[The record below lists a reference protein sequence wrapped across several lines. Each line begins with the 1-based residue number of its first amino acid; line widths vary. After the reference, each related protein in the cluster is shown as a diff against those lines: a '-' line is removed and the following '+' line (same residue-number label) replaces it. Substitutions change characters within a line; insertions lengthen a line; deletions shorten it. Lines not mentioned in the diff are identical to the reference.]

1 MQYLVDHICGM
12 ILSWIKL
19 LLSSWSQ
26 HIIIK
31 YYVNNKIIRKKSFV
45 AKCHK
50 EKEREKREHYS

>member
-1 MQYLVDHICGM
+1 MQYLVAHICGM

-50 EKEREKREHYS
+50 EKER